1 MQIICLT
8 IAPAFFAAGI
18 YLTLSRI
25 VITVGESNSRIK
37 ALSYPRFFIP
47 CDFLSLLLQAIGG
60 GMASVASNNHESP
73 ETGDNIMVAGLSFQV
88 FTLAVFILI
97 CIDFGIR
104 TMRNPEQPGA
114 AQHASLRSS
123 PKFKGFLA
131 ALALA
136 TICIFIRSIY
146 RVIELAQGWEGEL
159 IKNQRYFIVLEG
171 VMVIVA
177 VLALNAF
184 HPAWCFRE
192 GYHGDVTH
200 ALKRKNKK
208 GNGGDV
214 QTPNEEESGQSG
226 EKPSGKQNNKK
237 WWNFGRGR
245 N

>member
-1 MQIICLT
+1 MQIVCLT

-47 CDFLSLLLQAIGG
+47 CDFISLLLQAIGG

-73 ETGDNIMVAGLSFQV
+73 ETGDHIMVAGLSFQV
-88 FTLAVFILI
+88 FTLGVFILI
-97 CIDFGIR
+97 CLDFAIR
-104 TMRNPEQPGA
+104 TKRNSGRGGA
-114 AQHASLRSS
+114 QGASAHVGEASHAALRSS
-123 PKFKGFLA
+123 PKFKGFLI

-136 TICIFIRSIY
+136 TVCIFIRSIY

-171 VMVIVA
+171 VMVILA

-200 ALKRKNKK
+200 ALKRKK
-208 GNGGDV
+208 GG
-214 QTPNEEESGQSG
+214 QTPSEESGQSN
-226 EKPSGKQNNKK
+226 EKSGKK
-237 WWNFGRGR
+237 WTLRGR
-245 N
+245 K